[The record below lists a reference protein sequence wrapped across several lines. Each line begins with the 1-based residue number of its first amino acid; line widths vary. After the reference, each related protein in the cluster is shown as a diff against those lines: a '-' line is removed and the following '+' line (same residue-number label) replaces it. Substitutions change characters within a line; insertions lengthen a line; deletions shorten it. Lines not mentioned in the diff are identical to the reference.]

1 MNQRNPYLKNIN
13 RIEFSVTHRCRS
25 RCIHC
30 SLGRNRIAGELSPE
44 MAVAA
49 LEAVAAVSRLESVL
63 TFGGEPLFCV
73 PTVCAVHQRAAAL
86 GIPKRQL
93 ITSGCFTQDGA
104 LRDHTVDLLESCGVN
119 EILLS
124 VDAFHNAHL
133 PLREQF
139 LFARALC
146 RLGLGEVT
154 TLHPAWI
161 EGPGS
166 NNPYDVKT
174 EACLDR
180 FKPLR
185 LPVGDGNRVFPGGS
199 AKLYLADYFQK
210 QPVDMS
216 FRCGAAPYTE
226 RLDAPTTL
234 AVDPDG
240 SVRVCCFVIGSL
252 RRQPMTEIL
261 KAYDPYS
268 RPQMR
273 ALLEQGISGL
283 AAARPGRESHMDDE
297 AYYSPCDFCRSVAGQ
312 RQ

>member
-1 MNQRNPYLKNIN
+1 MNQRNPYLKNIS

-30 SLGRNRIAGELSPE
+30 SLGRNRIDGELTPE
-44 MAVAA
+44 MAVGA
-49 LEAVAAVSRLESVL
+49 LDAVAAVSALESVL
-63 TFGGEPLFCV
+63 TFGGEPLLCV
-73 PTVCAVHQRAAAL
+73 PAVCAVHQRATAL
-86 GIPKRQL
+86 RIPKRQL
-93 ITSGCFTQDGA
+93 ITSGCFTQDKA
-104 LRDHTVDLLESCGVN
+104 LRDHTVDRLETSGVN

-166 NNPYDVKT
+166 SNPWDAKT

-180 FKPLR
+180 FKPLKI
-185 LPVGDGNRVFPGGS
+185 PVGEGNRVFPGGS
-199 AKLYLADYFQK
+199 AKRYLSGYFQN
-210 QPVDMS
+210 QPVDLS

-234 AVDPDG
+234 AIDPDG

-252 RRQPMTEIL
+252 RRESMADIL
-261 KAYDPYS
+261 KAYNPYS
-268 RPQMR
+268 HPQMR

-283 AAARPGRESHMDDE
+283 AAVRPGREPGVEAE